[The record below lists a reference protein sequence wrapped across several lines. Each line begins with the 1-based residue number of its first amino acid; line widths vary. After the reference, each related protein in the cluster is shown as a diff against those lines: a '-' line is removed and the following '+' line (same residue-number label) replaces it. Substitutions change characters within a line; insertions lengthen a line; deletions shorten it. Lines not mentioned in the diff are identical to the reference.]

1 MEQVVGKE
9 AIIGMHVHHIDMCK
23 TNNDISNLWLCTPTQ
38 HMSAHH
44 SFNECC
50 EELMGNFHKYSE
62 IKFDIEAGKY
72 YLVSR

>member
-1 MEQVVGKE
+1 MNKLDNRIENLYV
-9 AIIGMHVHHIDMCK
+9 C
-23 TNNDISNLWLCTPTQ
+23 TISKHTK
-38 HMSAHH
+38 AHN

-50 EELMGNFHKYSE
+50 EKLMGNFDKYSE